1 MPDTDAFIER
11 QLIVDAVA
19 ASPHRRRAHAE
30 QFVGEEHL
38 LYAFWRVRG
47 SNEAFLVREL
57 DGEWR
62 VFRLREPHTAT
73 RNHTSGICTICCSNR
88 PPGATALWTA
98 AVGKRKIVGN
108 WICFDFDCAR
118 RSFGLLP
125 PDPDALRE
133 TLTPW
138 QRLDRTEANLD
149 RFLRRLIDL
158 D

>member
-108 WICFDFDCAR
+108 WICFDFDCALGWLVR
-118 RSFGLLP
+118 RKP
-125 PDPDALRE
+125 V
-133 TLTPW
+133 
-138 QRLDRTEANLD
+138 RLYRGRYRLFVGTRT
-149 RFLRRLIDL
+149 RRCERSSAQHAA
-158 D
+158 